1 MDAKMIL
8 VTLCAILVLACCIG
22 AARQERKGRHWGD
35 NIERRVGRVEAQVV
49 SLREELERKD
59 LHVNAR
65 INEIDR
71 RVAMADAPAPT
82 LLFDEEDEE

>member
-8 VTLCAILVLACCIG
+8 VALCAILVLLCCIG
-22 AARQERKGRHWGD
+22 AARQERKGRRWGD
-35 NIERRVGRVEAQVV
+35 SIERRVGRVEAQVV

-59 LHVNAR
+59 LQTNAR

-71 RVAMADAPAPT
+71 RIAMADAPVPT
-82 LLFDEEDEE
+82 LFNDEEE